1 MPDNSSILATH
12 TRNEAVQLL
21 EKVLHDLLENIF
33 ALEKKNS
40 ETRARQPIDFA
51 FRRLDIAKML
61 AGPAPTDLDILIS
74 YLDRQPPLA
83 GALRIVIRN
92 IGEWLY
98 RIGGMDLMEDTA
110 NKVAMQSLSCLDH
123 TSPGSDFGRQMS
135 VLSSSWNG
143 VGEWWS

>member
-1 MPDNSSILATH
+1 MMPSDNSPVLVTH

-21 EKVLHDLLENIF
+21 ERALHDCLENIF
-33 ALEKKNS
+33 ALEKKES
-40 ETRARQPIDFA
+40 EAQVGQSIDFA
-51 FRRLDIAKML
+51 FLDVAKML

-74 YLDRQPPLA
+74 TLDRQPLLA

-110 NKVAMQSLSCLDH
+110 DKIATQPLACLGH

-135 VLSSSWNG
+135 VVSSVWNG
-143 VGEWWS
+143 IGTWWS